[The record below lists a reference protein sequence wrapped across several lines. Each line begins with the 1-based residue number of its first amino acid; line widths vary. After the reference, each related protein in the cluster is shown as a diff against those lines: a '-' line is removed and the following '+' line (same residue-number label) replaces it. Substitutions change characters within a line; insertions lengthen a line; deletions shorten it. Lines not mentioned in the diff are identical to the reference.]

1 MKQVSCWFPKQ
12 LLLLWFVI
20 SITNADVPDISPS
33 SPRDAPAVAPA
44 ILGMPL
50 PAKLPL
56 THQHHHRKY
65 MSPQSAPAAGLAPS
79 SPPYYGPL
87 ITSGH
92 PPTSSNFS
100 KPLMKSGSAPP
111 DGRLENI
118 APIQSS
124 AGAIPSGLSQPPLAP
139 NVSGKSYYWI
149 PPPDVSLSLPFLIR
163 YFIYCNCL

>member
-1 MKQVSCWFPKQ
+1 MEQVSYRFPKQ
-12 LLLLWFVI
+12 LILLWFVI
-20 SITNADVPDISPS
+20 SVTNADVPDVP
-33 SPRDAPAVAPA
+33 PAPLVAPTTRN
-44 ILGMPL
+44 MPL

-56 THQHHHRKY
+56 HQHHHRKY
-65 MSPQSAPAAGLAPS
+65 MSPQSAPEAGLAPS
-79 SPPYYGPL
+79 SPPYYGHL

-124 AGAIPSGLSQPPLAP
+124 AGAIPSGLPQPPLSPIAAGKLYTGFYFFLFP
-139 NVSGKSYYWI
+139 DIFFLEVVIELKVS
-149 PPPDVSLSLPFLIR
+149 
-163 YFIYCNCL
+163 YFD